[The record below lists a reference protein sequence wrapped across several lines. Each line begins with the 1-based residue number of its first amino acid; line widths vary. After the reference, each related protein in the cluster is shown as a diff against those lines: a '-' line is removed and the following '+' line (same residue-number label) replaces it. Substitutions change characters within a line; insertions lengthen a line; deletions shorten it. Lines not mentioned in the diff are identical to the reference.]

1 MTREVAVESVTIG
14 GNHPCVFIGG
24 PCVIEDEAL
33 VLSAARAIKEITAS
47 LAVPFIFKTSY
58 DKANRSALSSFRGPG
73 LNKGLALIEKI
84 KSELHIPVVCDVH
97 RFEEIEP
104 AARVLDML
112 QVPAFL
118 SRQTD
123 FIIRVAETGKAV
135 NIKKGQ
141 FMSPPEVRNLIEKAA
156 STGNHRILVTERGFS
171 FGYHNLVV
179 DMRAL
184 PIMRSFGYPV
194 AFDASH
200 SVQLPGGLGTA
211 SGGER
216 QFAACLARAAAA
228 AGIDALFMEVHPD
241 PERAR
246 CDGPNMLA
254 VEALAPLLRQIQSI
268 DALVRDG
275 SVRLKPE
282 KKKSRTGMRKIND
295 TADQN

>member
-1 MTREVAVESVTIG
+1 MTREVQVENISIG
-14 GNHPCVFIGG
+14 GNHPFVFIGG

-33 VLSAARAIKEITAS
+33 VVSAARAMKEITAS
-47 LAVPFIFKTSY
+47 LAIPFIFKTSY
-58 DKANRSALSSFRGPG
+58 DKANRSDLSSYRGPG
-73 LNKGLALIEKI
+73 LAKGLKIIEKV
-84 KSELHIPVVCDVH
+84 KSDLRIPVVSDVH

-123 FIIRVAETGKAV
+123 FIVAVAETGKAV

-141 FMSPPEVRNLIEKAA
+141 FMSPPEVKNLIAKAA
-156 STGNHRILVTERGFS
+156 STGNQRILVTERGFS
-171 FGYHNLVV
+171 FGYNNLVV

-194 AFDASH
+194 VFDASH
-200 SVQLPGGLGTA
+200 SVQLPGGLGA
-211 SGGER
+211 SSGGER
-216 QFAACLARAAAA
+216 QFVACLARAAAA

-254 VEALAPLLRQIQSI
+254 LESLAPLLKQIQSI
-268 DALVRDG
+268 DAAVRDG
-275 SVRLKPE
+275 AAPPQQA
-282 KKKSRTGMRKIND
+282 G
-295 TADQN
+295 Q

>member
-1 MTREVAVESVTIG
+1 VTKEVRIDTISMG
-14 GNHPCVFIGG
+14 GNHPFVFIGG
-24 PCVIEDEAL
+24 PCVIEDEAM
-33 VLSAARAIKEITAS
+33 VLSLARAIKEITAS
-47 LAVPFIFKTSY
+47 LAIPFIFKTSY
-58 DKANRSALSSFRGPG
+58 DKANRSALSSYRGPG
-73 LNKGLALIEKI
+73 LKKGLEIIEKI
-84 KSELHIPVVCDVH
+84 KGDLHIPVVSDVH

-123 FIIRVAETGKAV
+123 FIIKVAETGKAV

-141 FMSPPEVRNLIEKAA
+141 FMSPQEVKNLIAKAA

-171 FGYHNLVV
+171 FGYNNLVV

-194 AFDASH
+194 VFDASH

-246 CDGPNMLA
+246 CDGPNMFAL
-254 VEALAPLLRQIQSI
+254 ESLAPLLKQIQSI
-268 DALVRDG
+268 DALVR
-275 SVRLKPE
+275 S
-282 KKKSRTGMRKIND
+282 GMVPSGQ
-295 TADQN
+295 A